1 MKIVQRLIHED
12 CRVTMLATDG
22 AYMYRL
28 SRNPHLIDNKSPYS
42 GLIKELQIRGKELN
56 ELTTSGPNLMNLP
69 SAPSQVNYKNS
80 AVPCDL
86 NEPANTVTSRD
97 VIQIV

>member
-28 SRNPHLIDNKSPYS
+28 SRNPHLINDKSPY
-42 GLIKELQIRGKELN
+42 R
-56 ELTTSGPNLMNLP
+56 
-69 SAPSQVNYKNS
+69 NYKSGEKN
-80 AVPCDL
+80 
-86 NEPANTVTSRD
+86 
-97 VIQIV
+97 